1 MADTNTEVA
10 HTATDVAT
18 AHGADM
24 AHGAE
29 AGGASMPQLD
39 PSTYSNQIFWLLVT
53 LVVIYFVL
61 SRIALPR
68 IAAVLAERSGTITND
83 IAAAEELKLKA
94 TEAEA
99 AYNKALADARAEAAR
114 IVADTKA
121 QIQSDLDVE
130 IAKADEV
137 IAAKTAEG
145 AKAIDEI
152 RANAVASVEE
162 VAKDTAGA
170 IVAALGG
177 TADQAVIDAEVAE
190 QMKG

>member
-1 MADTNTEVA
+1 MADTHTEAA
-10 HTATDVAT
+10 HTAADAAT

-29 AGGASMPQLD
+29 AGGAAMPQLD

-177 TADQAVIDAEVAE
+177 NADQAAIDAEVAE